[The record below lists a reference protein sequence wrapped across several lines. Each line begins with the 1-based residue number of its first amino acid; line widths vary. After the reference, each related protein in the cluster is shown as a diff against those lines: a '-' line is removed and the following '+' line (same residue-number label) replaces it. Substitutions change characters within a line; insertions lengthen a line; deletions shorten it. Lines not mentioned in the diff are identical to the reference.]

1 MERQSIRKM
10 IRQDYGEMVN
20 LAEAAK
26 IIGADDR
33 RTASAFLTD
42 IPSYR
47 IGREIKYF
55 AADLARAIDQCKM
68 QQGGPHP

>member
-20 LAEAAK
+20 LKEAANILGK
-26 IIGADDR
+26 RDR
-33 RTASAFLTD
+33 RAAAAFLAD
-42 IPSYR
+42 VPSYR

-55 AADLARAIDQCKM
+55 ASDIARAIDQCQM
-68 QQGGPHP
+68 RSDRTV